1 MLGCLR
7 VPNRTS
13 AGRRDTLE
21 PPSRAEKQARQR
33 CHLQGSGTHRTSPN
47 PPSPGHREPTRPRE
61 APSCCCCWVQA
72 DRAPTPPGLPL
83 PIHLGQVRGGA
94 DRARL
99 HCRVAQ
105 QTSQRF
111 AVPARRRHLR
121 EVSSEWARPSAADWE
136 GESVDRAC
144 QGLGGPATDRHVP
157 QFSDSTA
164 LQGRVEVR
172 VSSP

>member
-47 PPSPGHREPTRPRE
+47 PLSGSPRTYQASRGSQLLLLLGAGRSGSNTAGPPAPNSPGPGPRRRRSSP
-61 APSCCCCWVQA
+61 A
-72 DRAPTPPGLPL
+72 TLPGGPANQ
-83 PIHLGQVRGGA
+83 PAI
-94 DRARL
+94 
-99 HCRVAQ
+99 
-105 QTSQRF
+105 
-111 AVPARRRHLR
+111 ARRRHLR

>member
-21 PPSRAEKQARQR
+21 PPSRADKQARQR

-47 PPSPGHREPTRPRE
+47 PLSGSPRTYQPSRGSQLLLLLGVGRSGSNT
-61 APSCCCCWVQA
+61 A
-72 DRAPTPPGLPL
+72 GLLFPM
-83 PIHLGQVRGGA
+83 HLGQVRGGA

-111 AVPARRRHLR
+111 AVPAGRRHLR

-144 QGLGGPATDRHVP
+144 QGLGGPATDRHVS